1 MTFFRFVASMSLD
14 FNRPTERS
22 EKDEC
27 SDFRETLDAVFFYR
41 GSATLSFK
49 RTRRHVKS

>member
-27 SDFRETLDAVFFYR
+27 SDFRATLDAVFYR